1 MHVLPEL
8 MRIPSGRTEAPARNG
23 HSYTVRR
30 SKGNEARD
38 HTSAHDIITSGVY
51 FTDVTRRGSQ
61 RVGPLYLNYG
71 PSINNGLCVATF
83 GNLSRNT
90 IIMMANTL
98 NYGRLQLCQS

>member
-1 MHVLPEL
+1 
-8 MRIPSGRTEAPARNG
+8 MRILSGSTEASARNG

-30 SKGNEARD
+30 SKGTRLATTPP
-38 HTSAHDIITSGVY
+38 HTTLSPLEFSY
-51 FTDVTRRGSQ
+51 TDVTRRGSQ
-61 RVGPLYLNYG
+61 QVGPLYLNYG